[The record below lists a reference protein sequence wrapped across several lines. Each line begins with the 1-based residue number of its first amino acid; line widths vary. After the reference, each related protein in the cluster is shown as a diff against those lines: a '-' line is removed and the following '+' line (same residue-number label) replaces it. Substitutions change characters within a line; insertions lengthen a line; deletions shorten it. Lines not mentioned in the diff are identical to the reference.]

1 MDTNA
6 QSNKQ
11 DNSNT
16 FLEKLND
23 KKVNLLLNI
32 PIFVVILFFVMF
44 MVLPVAKIMYYNPK
58 SVTLFKLSDY
68 KLSSVLPFMY
78 SIFIVV
84 ISGIFSLGVA
94 LIKKNRIKSGV
105 IVSMI
110 SGLIIVILTALLSL
124 CCEEIILALQDVSGI
139 RVDKGAGV
147 TVMEIAGYLS
157 AIFSISFGIIIALI
171 KSGKIKFNKEK

>member
-68 KLSSVLPFMY
+68 ELSNTLPFMY
-78 SIFIVV
+78 GILIVMV
-84 ISGIFSLGVA
+84 SSIFSLGVA
-94 LIKKNRIKSGV
+94 LVKKNRIKSGTT
-105 IVSMI
+105 VSII
-110 SGLIIVILTALLSL
+110 SGLITTVFTVLLSL
-124 CCEEIILALQDVSGI
+124 CCEEIILSLQGVSGI
-139 RVDKGAGV
+139 RVDKGAAV

-157 AIFSISFGIIIALI
+157 AIFSISFGVIIALL
-171 KSGKIKFNKEK
+171 KSGKIKFSIGN